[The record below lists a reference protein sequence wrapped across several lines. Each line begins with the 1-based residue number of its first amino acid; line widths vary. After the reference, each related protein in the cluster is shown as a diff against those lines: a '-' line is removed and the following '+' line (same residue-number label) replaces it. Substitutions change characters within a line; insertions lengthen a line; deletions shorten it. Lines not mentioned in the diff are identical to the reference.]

1 MKTIKKLITL
11 CLALCLS
18 ASTLSAF
25 ACNKTNNDSGPYA
38 NETLEIFVVN
48 AGYGTAW
55 LTDTIEEFKKQEWV
69 QQKYPNLKV
78 LKPASNTS
86 SGFID
91 SKMTSGLKANTFD
104 LMFSCPAVGSQYEKK
119 DSAGNY
125 YFEDLNED
133 VFNATIPGE
142 GVTVK
147 SKMNPQIYAQ
157 TNIVLK
163 DKSQVRFAM
172 PWINGMM
179 GFMYNKDKIDSVL
192 GEDYVMP
199 RTTNEFVECVKALK
213 TGLPKRPGEL
223 YENDAP
229 FIFAGM
235 TRYFNANFQVWWA
248 QYEGLAQY
256 ENFWN
261 GKNDE
266 GTFSKE
272 IFAQTGR
279 LRSLE
284 VCESL
289 VEKDLGYNHELCT
302 TGQYQEVQ
310 ANFLIGRTGVF
321 MPVGDWLITE
331 AYGMNITAEIR
342 MMKTPVISS
351 IVEKLSSVKTDEQL
365 AYVVQ
370 CVDEQ
375 KDYETAKAG
384 YKDNFGV
391 ELKGVE
397 LKKADYDYVKSARNM
412 MYRMT
417 GHEAFIPSYA
427 LGKEVAKDFLIFMAS
442 DIGIKAFGKSTYG
455 HQTPYNYTPSEEEFN
470 SYCPLQQ
477 DHHEYIKTAVLLPP
491 ESIFQL
497 NYMGGVN
504 PMTKCP
510 AVLSAFAQTSAS
522 MRKSALK
529 VFNDD
534 INHYTDATFNITLQK
549 ANLI

>member
-1 MKTIKKLITL
+1 MKNAKKLITL
-11 CLALCLS
+11 CLALCVS
-18 ASTLSAF
+18 FTTLLGGF
-25 ACNKTNNDSGPYA
+25 GCNKTNNDSGPYA

-48 AGYGTAW
+48 AGYGRDW
-55 LTDTIEEFKKQEWV
+55 LYDTIDEFKKQDWV
-69 QQKYPNLKV
+69 NEKYPNLKV
-78 LKPASNTS
+78 LEPSWNTS
-86 SGFID
+86 SNFID
-91 SKMTSGLKANTFD
+91 SKITSGLKGNTID
-104 LMFSCPAVGSQYEKK
+104 LMFSCASVASQYEKK
-119 DSAGNY
+119 DSSTGNY
-125 YFEDLNED
+125 YFEDLDES
-133 VFNATIPGE
+133 VFDATIPGE
-142 GVTVK
+142 NVTVK
-147 SKMNPQIYAQ
+147 SKMNPQVYAQ
-157 TNIVLK
+157 TNIILK

-179 GFMYNKDKIDSVL
+179 GFMYNQDKIDTVF
-192 GEDYVMP
+192 GENYVMP
-199 RTTNEFVECVKALK
+199 RTTNEFVECVKTLK
-213 TGLPKRPGEL
+213 NDLPQFPGAQ
-223 YENDAP
+223 YEIDAP

-248 QYEGLAQY
+248 QYEGLSQY

-261 GKNDE
+261 GVNED
-266 GTFSKE
+266 GVFSNE

-310 ANFLIGRTGVF
+310 ANFLAGRTGVF

-351 IVEKLSSVKTDEQL
+351 IVEKLSSIKTDEQL

-384 YKDNFGV
+384 YKF
-391 ELKGVE
+391 GVE

-417 GHEAFIPSYA
+417 GHEAFVPSYA

-477 DHHEYIKTAVLLPP
+477 DHHEYLKTAILLPP
-491 ESIFQL
+491 ESIFKL

-510 AVLSAFAQTSAS
+510 AILSAFAQTSKAS
-522 MRKSALK
+522 RKSASK
-529 VFNDD
+529 VYQDD
-534 INHYTDATFNITLQK
+534 INLYTEGYFNMKLDL
-549 ANLI
+549 AGLI